1 MKNMTDWDGRKYMTP
16 VEARKQL
23 HAFVEKLRE
32 KYGKKTRDQRG
43 EH

>member
-1 MKNMTDWDGRKYMTP
+1 MTDWDGRKYMTP
-16 VEARKQL
+16 EEARKQL
-23 HAFVEKLRE
+23 HAFVEKPRE